1 MHRMLAS
8 IFWLGLLLIIG
19 CGPVARPAAPVAT
32 PASLPTPT
40 GTPEAATIPL
50 PDSRSVTYY
59 SYEIVN
65 RFPHDPEAFTQ
76 GLVYED
82 GWLYESTGLY
92 GRSSLR
98 RVDLETGQVV
108 QIHHLDD
115 VYFGEGLTI
124 WEDRIIQ
131 LTWREQT
138 GFIYDLESFDLLETF
153 SYETEGWGL
162 THDGQRLIVSDGS
175 AYLYFWDPET
185 FTEIGRV
192 LVVDEWDNPVVRL
205 NELAYIDGEVYA
217 NVWVTDRIVRI
228 DPETGYV
235 TGWIDLSGLLDGV
248 SLTGPVDVLN
258 GVTYDAENGRLF
270 VTGKLYPLLFEIDLV
285 EQ

>member
-1 MHRMLAS
+1 MQRMIAR
-8 IFWLGLLLIIG
+8 IFWLGLLLIFG
-19 CGPVARPAAPVAT
+19 CGPVARPAAPVVT
-32 PASLPTPT
+32 LVPLPTPT
-40 GTPEAATIPL
+40 GTPEAAAIAL

-98 RVDLETGQVV
+98 RVDLETGNVV

-138 GFIYDLESFDLLETF
+138 GFIYDLESFDLLEVF

-192 LVVDEWDNPVVRL
+192 LVVNEWDKPVVRL
-205 NELAYIDGEVYA
+205 NEMAYIDGEVYA
-217 NVWVTDRIVRI
+217 NVWMTDRIVRI

-258 GVTYDAENGRLF
+258 GVSYDAENGRLF
-270 VTGKLYPLLFEIDLV
+270 ITGKLYPLLFEIELV

>member
-1 MHRMLAS
+1 MQRMIAR

-32 PASLPTPT
+32 PAPLPTPT
-40 GTPEAATIPL
+40 GTPEAAAIPL

-98 RVDLETGQVV
+98 RVDLETGNVV
-108 QIHHLDD
+108 QIQHLDD

-138 GFIYDLESFDLLETF
+138 GFIYDLESFDLLDTF

-192 LVVDEWDNPVVRL
+192 LVVDERDNPVVRL
-205 NELAYIDGEVYA
+205 NEMAYIDGEVYA
-217 NVWVTDRIVRI
+217 NVWLTDRIVRI

-270 VTGKLYPLLFEIDLV
+270 VTGKLYPLLFEIELV